1 MAIKTLE
8 NMFWGVFW
16 GGEGKKGVFWGGGG
30 KGGNWGVL
38 GGGGG
43 GTLNRAKKGSFW
55 PV

>member
-1 MAIKTLE
+1 
-8 NMFWGVFW
+8 MFWGGIL
-16 GGEGKKGVFWGGGG
+16 GGGVKRGCFGGGG

-43 GTLNRAKKGSFW
+43 GTLNTAKKGSFW